1 MKKPIIL
8 AVGGA
13 VAGIAVA
20 FALFTFVL
28 GGGSDEAVPV
38 AEPTVVSVPGKL
50 GPHITLADRV
60 FNLATDGG
68 SQIYLKLQTVIE
80 FETTDAA
87 WAHVLMGCGAS
98 APHGADLR
106 FEEDLMVSSVA
117 GGHGAPRVAEA
128 AGATED
134 PCVAEQK
141 HLLAEFEKEIGTGRQ
156 LLEDAITTIVTA
168 HTPAELGTTEGKEAL
183 KEEIL
188 HAAEE
193 IFHGEPRP
201 TRVLFL
207 NFITQ

>member
-13 VAGIAVA
+13 VVGIAVA

-28 GGGSDEAVPV
+28 GGSGEVAPT

-60 FNLATDGG
+60 FNLRTDGG

-80 FETTDAA
+80 FETMDGA
-87 WAHVLMGCGAS
+87 WAHVLTGCGAS

-106 FEEDLMVSSVA
+106 FAGDLMVSAVPA
-117 GGHGAPRVAEA
+117 GQGAPRIAEA
-128 AGATED
+128 GASED

-156 LLEDAITTIVTA
+156 LLEDAITTIVTG
-168 HTPAELGTTEGKEAL
+168 HTPEELGTTEGKEAL
-183 KEEIL
+183 KAEIL

>member
-1 MKKPIIL
+1 MKKPIVL

-28 GGGSDEAVPV
+28 GGSGEAAPT

-60 FNLATDGG
+60 FNLRTEGDA
-68 SQIYLKLQTVIE
+68 QIYLKLQTVIE

-87 WAHVLMGCGAS
+87 WAHVLTGCGAS

-106 FEEDLMVSSVA
+106 FGDNRMVSAVP
-117 GGHGAPRVAEA
+117 GGQGAPRIGDAVGA
-128 AGATED
+128 AED
-134 PCVAEQK
+134 PCVAEHK

-156 LLEDAITTIVTA
+156 LLEDAITTIVTG

-183 KEEIL
+183 KAEIL

>member
-1 MKKPIIL
+1 MKKPIVL

-28 GGGSDEAVPV
+28 GGSGEAAPTV
-38 AEPTVVSVPGKL
+38 EPTVVSVPGKL

-60 FNLATDGG
+60 FNLSTDGG

-80 FETTDAA
+80 FETKDAA
-87 WAHVLMGCGAS
+87 WAHVLTGCGVS

-106 FEEDLMVSSVA
+106 RAGDLMVSSVP
-117 GGHGAPRVAEA
+117 GGHGAPRVVEA
-128 AGATED
+128 AGAAED
-134 PCVAEQK
+134 PCVAEEK

-183 KEEIL
+183 KAEIL

>member
-1 MKKPIIL
+1 MKKPIVL
-8 AVGGA
+8 AIGGA

-28 GGGSDEAVPV
+28 GGSEEAAPT

-60 FNLATDGG
+60 FNLSTDGG

-80 FETTDAA
+80 FETKDAA
-87 WAHVLMGCGAS
+87 WARVLTGCGAS

-106 FEEDLMVSSVA
+106 LAGDLMVSSVP
-117 GGHGAPRVAEA
+117 GQGARPAAEA
-128 AGATED
+128 VGAAED

-183 KEEIL
+183 KAEIL

>member
-1 MKKPIIL
+1 MSKPIIL

-13 VAGIAVA
+13 VAGVAVA

-28 GGGSDEAVPV
+28 GGSGEAAPV

-60 FNLATDGG
+60 FNLRTDGG
-68 SQIYLKLQTVIE
+68 SQIYLKLQTAIE
-80 FETTDAA
+80 FETKDAA
-87 WAHVLMGCGAS
+87 WAHVLTGCGAS

-106 FEEDLMVSSVA
+106 SGGDLMVSSVP
-117 GGHGAPRVAEA
+117 GGQGPRRAVE
-128 AGATED
+128 AGAAED

-141 HLLAEFEKEIGTGRQ
+141 HLLAEFEKQIGTGRQ

-168 HTPAELGTTEGKEAL
+168 HTPAELATTEGKEAL
-183 KEEIL
+183 KAEIL

-193 IFHGEPRP
+193 IFHGEPSP